1 MPNLTRINIRST
13 VNAKAIRREKRNG
26 RDYII
31 VPSATLPDNVIM
43 NGVKYPADEIAKS
56 FESLENTPAPLGH
69 PNINGQFVSASDPEG
84 LARGWVGAWNKN
96 VRRENGRVFVDKV
109 IDVATAN
116 QLEGGK
122 RILEAIEK
130 GEPIHTSTGLYALM
144 DKCNDDSGAK
154 FIARDII
161 FDHDAILLDEEGAAT
176 PDQGVGMLVNKALD
190 KEGKE
195 IEVINSTLEDAERE
209 LDWAVDYAA
218 RALEKMERAPILER
232 IKTAI
237 KEAIMPSER
246 ETSKASKEIEMA
258 GEDQIKALSEKV
270 DTLSEAVK
278 GLPTQMGDA
287 VANALKP
294 LTDQLTAN
302 AAAEKAKAEAELEDL
317 RKQIVEA
324 KLMDADGAKELTL
337 NAAKALAKSIPA
349 PKPQGK
355 AMMLNSGGSGT
366 QENKGGF
373 KLPKSEG

>member
-1 MPNLTRINIRST
+1 MPNKVRINIRSA
-13 VNAKAIRREKRNG
+13 VNASKIRREKRNG

-31 VPSATLPDNVIM
+31 VPSATLPDDIIM
-43 NGVKYPADEIAKS
+43 NGVKYPADEIEKS
-56 FESLENTPAPLGH
+56 YHSLENTPAPLGH

-84 LARGWVGAWNKN
+84 LARGWVGAWNKD
-96 VRRENGRVFVDKV
+96 VRREGGKVYVDKV

-130 GEPIHTSTGLYALM
+130 GEPIHTSTGLYAIM
-144 DKCNDDSGAK
+144 EKCNDDSGAK

-294 LTDQLTAN
+294 MTDQLTAN

-324 KLMDADGAKELTL
+324 KLMDADGVKELTL
-337 NAAKALAKSIPA
+337 NTAKALAKSIPA

-373 KLPKSEG
+373 KLPKAEG